1 MKRMEKI
8 QRLWCRLDDY
18 DKKKYYL
25 KKKQLREDLSINE
38 KVYVLAERIKNKSAP
53 GKFYKQS
60 VQNISYFHKKNIY
73 NSSNS
78 DDQ

>member
-1 MKRMEKI
+1 MEKI

-38 KVYVLAERIKNKSAP
+38 KVYVLAERIKNTSAP

-60 VQNISYFHKKNIY
+60 VQNISYFNKKNIY

>member
-60 VQNISYFHKKNIY
+60 VQNISYFNKKNIY